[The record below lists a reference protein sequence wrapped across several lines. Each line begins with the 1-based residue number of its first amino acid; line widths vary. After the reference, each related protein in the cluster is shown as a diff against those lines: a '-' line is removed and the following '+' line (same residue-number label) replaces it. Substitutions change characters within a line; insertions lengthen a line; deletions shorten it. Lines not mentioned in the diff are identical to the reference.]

1 MQRTPWLIIG
11 TLLLAGGCHG
21 QVVEVPGGEPAGP
34 PTFEEFKANVPWST
48 ASEAFIVEGDIPIR
62 GEAALRTY
70 YEARV
75 GEHQRAEE
83 GQPLGAAGEA
93 HERVSAPLIV
103 HQENGADSR
112 WQGVAQTNITYC
124 VSTSFGS
131 RYAIMLMTLQQAAAD
146 WAAAANVRFV
156 HLPEHDSNCTNA
168 NGAVVF
174 NVRPVEG
181 QSYHAAAFF
190 PTDLRAQ
197 RQLLVNGSAFAVA
210 PPRTFGGILRHEL
223 GHALGFRHEITRKV
237 VRNDTRCFEDPL
249 WRPLTVE
256 EQLSVMYY
264 DVCSGQKAEFALT
277 ENDRRGAACLY
288 GPAPGNP
295 APSCGFRGIVYRSKV
310 AGHGWLPEVW
320 AGDLS
325 GTVRQSRPMEATRI
339 SLAGVSGLHVCYQ
352 AHVGQ
357 LGWQPPV
364 CNNTAT
370 IEGSDLQAI
379 SIVINNQPVFGASV
393 CNVFYRAHVADVGW
407 MPLVSNG
414 TMTGTTGE
422 SRSIQALQILS
433 DGSCGF

>member
-1 MQRTPWLIIG
+1 M
-11 TLLLAGGCHG
+11 
-21 QVVEVPGGEPAGP
+21 
-34 PTFEEFKANVPWST
+34 
-48 ASEAFIVEGDIPIR
+48 
-62 GEAALRTY
+62 
-70 YEARV
+70 

-83 GQPLGAAGEA
+83 GQPVGRRWRGARARA
-93 HERVSAPLIV
+93 APLIV

-112 WQGVAQTNITYC
+112 WHGVTQTNITYC
-124 VSTSFGS
+124 VSPSFGS
-131 RYAIMLMTLQQAAAD
+131 RYAIMLGTLQQVAAE

-190 PTDLRAQ
+190 PTDPRAQ
-197 RQLLVNGSAFAVA
+197 RELLVNGSAFAVA
-210 PPRTFGGILRHEL
+210 PPRTFDGILRHEL

-264 DVCSGQKAEFALT
+264 DVCSG
-277 ENDRRGAACLY
+277 RGWSSRSPRTIAGAQPALY

-320 AGDLS
+320 GGGPVGDGPS
-325 GTVRQSRPMEATRI
+325 IASHGVHAH
-339 SLAGVSGLHVCYQ
+339 LAGRRQRPARLLPGARGSAGLAAPGLRQH
-352 AHVGQ
+352 
-357 LGWQPPV
+357 P
-364 CNNTAT
+364 AT
-370 IEGSDLQAI
+370 FEGRDLQAI
-379 SIVINNQPVFGASV
+379 SIVINNQPVFEASV
-393 CNVFYRAHVADVGW
+393 CNVFYRAHVANVGW

-433 DGSCGF
+433 DTSCGF